1 MSLSSCPSSYNHRGR
16 GSGKGRMEG
25 EAKDGDRAGQRAGA
39 AATPKLQEAG
49 GQTGLGQ
56 CLDWEGSCKEGQVS
70 GL

>member
-1 MSLSSCPSSYNHRGR
+1 
-16 GSGKGRMEG
+16 METG
-25 EAKDGDRAGQRAGA
+25 LDRARA